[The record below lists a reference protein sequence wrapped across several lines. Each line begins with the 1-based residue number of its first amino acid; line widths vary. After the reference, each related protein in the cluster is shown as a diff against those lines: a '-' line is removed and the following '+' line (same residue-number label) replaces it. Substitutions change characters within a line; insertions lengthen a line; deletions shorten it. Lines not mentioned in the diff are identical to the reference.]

1 MNKTIKIYVG
11 LLILLFVGA
20 IAIEF
25 SKPKPINWTRT
36 FNEAHTI
43 PYGTFVLYNELPNV
57 FPESEVQDIAVSTY
71 EYFDEYFNCSDSSYT
86 TSGSYMLIDEYAD
99 VDDESAQ
106 ELLDFTSHGNT
117 IFMSTNYLHKKLLD
131 TLGIE
136 IKNDFDFTGEAE
148 FSLANPNFKNDS
160 ITIDRGLSNIYF
172 SKLDST
178 RTTVLGYQK
187 FNKEERINFIKVD
200 HEYGEVYL
208 HLQPMAFTNFSLLKN
223 DNKKYAAAILSYLP
237 DDTIFYDSRNK
248 KRTELGD
255 SPLRFVLSQPALKWA
270 WILGLVSLLIFILFN
285 AKRKQRV
292 VKVIKPLENS
302 TIAFTKTIG
311 NLYYETKDHNNLID
325 KKITYFLEFIR
336 RKYYLD
342 TQLLDEKFMKN
353 LALKSGKDLGK
364 TKKTMNLIV
373 HLKATQMCNEDD
385 LKNLNKTIEDFYN
398 N

>member
-1 MNKTIKIYVG
+1 MNKTIKIYIG
-11 LLILLFVGA
+11 LLILLFIGA

-25 SKPKPINWTRT
+25 SKPKPINWSRT

-43 PYGTFVLYNELPNV
+43 PYGTFVLFNELPNL
-57 FPESEVQDIAVSTY
+57 FPGTEVQDIAVSPY
-71 EYFDEYFNCSDSSYT
+71 EYFDAYFNWADSSYT
-86 TSGSYMLIDEYAD
+86 ISGNYMLIDDYAD
-99 VDDESAQ
+99 VDDVSAQ
-106 ELLDFTSHGNT
+106 ELLDFTSHGNAV
-117 IFMSTNYLHKKLLD
+117 FMSTNYLPKKFLD

-136 IKNDFDFTGEAE
+136 QKNDFDFTGEAE
-148 FSLANPNFKNDS
+148 FSLANSTFKNDS

-200 HEYGEVYL
+200 HGLGEVYL

-255 SPLRFVLSQPALKWA
+255 SQLRFILSQPALKWA
-270 WILGLVSLLIFILFN
+270 WLLGLVSLLIFILFN
-285 AKRKQRV
+285 AKRKQRI

-311 NLYYETKDHNNLID
+311 NLYYETKDHNNLIE
-325 KKITYFLEFIR
+325 KKITYFLESIR

-342 TQLLDEKFMKN
+342 TQLLDEKFVKN

-373 HLKATQMCNEDD
+373 HLKAKQLCNEED

>member
-1 MNKTIKIYVG
+1 MNKTIKIYIG
-11 LLILLFVGA
+11 LLVLLFIGA

-43 PYGTFVLYNELPNV
+43 PYGTFVLYNELSNV
-57 FPESEVQDIAVSTY
+57 FPKSKVQDITVSAY
-71 EYFDEYFNCSDSSYT
+71 EYFDEYYSWEDSTYLT
-86 TSGSYMLIDEYAD
+86 AGNYMLIDDYAE
-99 VDDESAQ
+99 VDDVSAQ
-106 ELLDFTSHGNT
+106 ELLDFASHGNT
-117 IFMSTNYLHKKLLD
+117 IFMSSNYLPQKFLD

-136 IKNDFDFTGEAE
+136 LENDFDFTGEAQ
-148 FSLANPNFKNDS
+148 FSLANPTFKNDS

-172 SKLDST
+172 SKLDSSK
-178 RTTVLGYQK
+178 TTVLGYQK
-187 FNKEERINFIKVD
+187 FKEAQRINFIKVN
-200 HEYGEVYL
+200 HEYGNVYL
-208 HLQPMAFTNFSLLKN
+208 HLQPMAFTNFSLLKKN
-223 DNKKYAAAILSYLP
+223 NKKYAAAILSYLP
-237 DDTIFYDSRNK
+237 DDTIFFDSRNK

-270 WILGLVSLLIFILFN
+270 WILGLVSLFIFILFN
-285 AKRKQRV
+285 AKRKQRI
-292 VKVIKPLENS
+292 VKIIKPLENS

-325 KKITYFLEFIR
+325 KKITYFLESIR

-342 TQLLDEKFMKN
+342 TQLLDEKFAKN
-353 LALKSGKDLGK
+353 LSLKSGKDLGK
-364 TKKTMNLIV
+364 TKKTINLIV
-373 HLKATQMCNEDD
+373 HLKAKQVCNEDD

>member
-11 LLILLFVGA
+11 LLILLFLGA

-36 FNEAHTI
+36 FNESHTI
-43 PYGTFVLYNELPNV
+43 PYGTFILYNELLEI
-57 FPESEVQDIAVSTY
+57 FPENTIEDITVSPY
-71 EYFDEYFNCSDSSYT
+71 EYFDDYFNWNDSTYT
-86 TSGSYMLIDEYAD
+86 VSGSYMLIDDYAE
-99 VDDESAQ
+99 VDDVSAQ
-106 ELLDFTSHGNT
+106 ELLDFASHGNT
-117 IFMSTNYLHKKLLD
+117 IFMSSNYLPQKFLD

-136 IKNDFDFTGEAE
+136 LKNDFDFSGKAQ
-148 FSLANPNFKNDS
+148 FSLANPVFKNDS

-178 RTTVLGYQK
+178 KTTVLGYQN
-187 FNKEERINFIKVD
+187 FNGKQHINFVKIN
-200 HEYGEVYL
+200 HAYGQVFL

-223 DNKKYAAAILSYLP
+223 NNKKYAAAILSYLP
-237 DDTIFYDSRNK
+237 NDTIFYDSRNK
-248 KRTELGD
+248 KRTELGS

-270 WILGLVSLLIFILFN
+270 WILGLIALLIFILFN
-285 AKRKQRV
+285 AKRKQRI
-292 VKVIKPLENS
+292 VKIIKPLENS

-325 KKITYFLEFIR
+325 KKTTYFLESIR

-342 TQLLDEKFMKN
+342 TQLLDEKFVKN

-364 TKKTMNLIV
+364 TKKTINLIV
-373 HLKATQMCNEDD
+373 HLKAKQMCNEED

>member
-1 MNKTIKIYVG
+1 MNKTIRIYIG
-11 LLILLFVGA
+11 LLILLFAAA

-36 FNEAHTI
+36 FNERHTI
-43 PYGTFVLYNELPNV
+43 PYGTFVFYNELSNV
-57 FPESEVQDIAVSTY
+57 FPESEIQNIAESPY
-71 EYFDEYFNCSDSSYT
+71 EFFDEYYSWEDSSYT
-86 TSGSYMLIDEYAD
+86 TSGTYMFIDDYAD
-99 VDDESAQ
+99 VDDVSAQ
-106 ELLDFTSHGNT
+106 ELLDFASHGNT
-117 IFMSTNYLHKKLLD
+117 ILMSANYLPQKFLD

-136 IKNDFDFTGEAE
+136 LKNDFDFTGEAE
-148 FSLANPNFKNDS
+148 FSLANQVFKNDS

-172 SKLDST
+172 SKLDAT

-187 FNKEERINFIKVD
+187 FSEEDRINFVKINHVN
-200 HEYGEVYL
+200 GEVYL

-223 DNKKYAAAILSYLP
+223 NNKKYASAILSYLP
-237 DDTIFYDSRNK
+237 DNNIFFDSRNK

-270 WILGLVSLLIFILFN
+270 WIIGLVSLFIFIFFN
-285 AKRKQRV
+285 AKRKQRI

-325 KKITYFLEFIR
+325 KKITYFLESIR

-342 TQLLDEKFMKN
+342 TQLLDEKFVKN

-373 HLKATQMCNEDD
+373 HLKAKHMCNEDD

-398 N
+398 K

>member
-11 LLILLFVGA
+11 LLVLLFIGT

-43 PYGTFVLYNELPNV
+43 PYGAFVLYNELPKI
-57 FPESEVQDIAVSTY
+57 FPESKVEDIAVSPY
-71 EYFDEYFNCSDSSYT
+71 EYFDEYFNWADSSYT
-86 TSGSYMLIDEYAD
+86 TSGNYMLIDDYAE
-99 VDDESAQ
+99 VDDVSAQ
-106 ELLDFTSHGNT
+106 ELLDFASHGNT
-117 IFMSTNYLHKKLLD
+117 IFMSSNYLPQKFLD
-131 TLGIE
+131 TLGIDLE
-136 IKNDFDFTGEAE
+136 NDYDFTGKAQL
-148 FSLANPNFKNDS
+148 SLANPIFKSDS

-178 RTTVLGYQK
+178 KTTVLGYQK
-187 FNKEERINFIKVD
+187 FNEEKHINFVKIN
-200 HEYGEVYL
+200 HEFGEVFL
-208 HLQPMAFTNFSLLKN
+208 HLQPVTFTNYSLLKN
-223 DNKKYAAAILSYLP
+223 DNKKYAEAILSYLP

-248 KRTELGD
+248 KRTELGN

-285 AKRKQRV
+285 AKRKQRI

-325 KKITYFLEFIR
+325 KKITYFLESIR

-342 TQLLDEKFMKN
+342 TQLLDEKFVKN
-353 LALKSGKDLGK
+353 LALKSGKDQGLTTK
-364 TKKTMNLIV
+364 TINLIV
-373 HLKATQMCNEDD
+373 HLKAKQLCNEDD

-398 N
+398 K